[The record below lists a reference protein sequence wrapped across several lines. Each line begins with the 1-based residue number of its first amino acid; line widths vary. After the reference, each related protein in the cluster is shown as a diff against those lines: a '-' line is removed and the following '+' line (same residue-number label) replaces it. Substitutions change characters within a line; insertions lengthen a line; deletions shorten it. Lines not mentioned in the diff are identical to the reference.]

1 MSNPETAPTR
11 ASRRGQHATRSEL
24 PASEPSRPRPVVAAA
39 SIVLGL
45 ALALAATNQ
54 SDALMLGS
62 YIAAVLCVGCGLPL
76 LAAVPAPRSSASV
89 IVATGIGLAVSRA
102 ATDTEPLLEVAPVA
116 AGIGIVLM
124 CLVPLVH
131 ARARAQ
137 LTPWLTATAMG
148 IAVALCGIVL
158 TIVESDERA
167 PVVVAGVAVAVS
179 ALVDLALERPRL
191 HVWML
196 PVAMVAGGAAGL
208 LVELVVSGEVLLWA
222 VLVGVLSAGVA
233 LAVRR
238 LVSRQQALERPVAAL
253 AAGATSVLVVG
264 PVVLTLARTFLG

>member
-179 ALVDLALERPRL
+179 ALVDLAFERPRL

-238 LVSRQQALERPVAAL
+238 LVSRQQALEHPLAAL

>member
-45 ALALAATNQ
+45 ALALAA
-54 SDALMLGS
+54 G
-62 YIAAVLCVGCGLPL
+62 AASPTGLVLVVTLASLAVAAGLPR
-76 LAAVPAPRSSASV
+76 LAGVLAPTASGLV
-89 IVATGIGLAVSRA
+89 VAATAIGLAGARL

-238 LVSRQQALERPVAAL
+238 LVSRQQALEHPVAAL

>member
-45 ALALAATNQ
+45 ALALAATNH

-238 LVSRQQALERPVAAL
+238 LVSRQQALEHPVAAL

>member
-238 LVSRQQALERPVAAL
+238 LVSRQQALEHPVAAL

>member
-24 PASEPSRPRPVVAAA
+24 PAGEPSRPRPVVAAA

>member
-137 LTPWLTATAMG
+137 LTPWLTATALG

>member
-208 LVELVVSGEVLLWA
+208 LVELVASGEVLLWA

-238 LVSRQQALERPVAAL
+238 LVSRQQALEHPVAAL